1 MATKRYEVVLTGNV
15 ANLQSALRQATNGV
29 SQLSKA
35 AKGSKAG
42 VGGLGSAL
50 GQAGRQAAGTSGGFQ
65 LVARSVSALGDVAR
79 TAVGTMAGFVGAQAV
94 VNGLAAAWRNVG
106 QATLEFDTN
115 MRNVNSLIGLSD
127 RQLGRLSDQV
137 LNLSTRLPQSASELS
152 AGLYDIASSGFA
164 GADGMMVLESAATA
178 ASAGLT
184 DTATSSK
191 AITAVLNAYGLS
203 AAHAGEVSDTLFQT
217 VNLGVV
223 NFEELSQSVGDWVGT
238 AATLGVSIDDA
249 SAAFATMTLS
259 GIQASEA
266 GTALNRVM
274 LALIKPSEQMA
285 TLLRSWGYE
294 SGQAAVDALGFEG
307 VMSRIRVETGGTTE
321 AMAGLFPEVR
331 GLKGGLALLANE
343 GKNYTR
349 VAKEMG
355 DAHKGVGAS
364 QKVLNEQAKSLSY
377 QLKVLGNRFIA
388 EGIQAGRWAAP
399 GLAAGISAIGSALR
413 EVGVWVG
420 KLADRARPGIDAF
433 GDAIRNAARVV
444 ADLAAAFGP
453 VVAAAA
459 GLAAAGLVDLFNVLG
474 SAVRAV
480 TGFLDRHRAVA
491 AALAGVYLGS
501 VVPALWASVTA
512 TAALTA
518 TRLAGW
524 FAEATLGARQLVAQL
539 ALVTQLSGISGG
551 LRALG
556 VALAGAFTSVTAIVA
571 AAAVAIYGV
580 QNSLHKSQSAAKEW
594 ATGWLKDEDLKH
606 LDGLDRAVQ
615 KTSARFKDAQKEARK
630 YDGVLG
636 SMKHIGEGLSPFNK
650 NVGQDT
656 ANRAKEALKALR
668 DVEKERNRVLRNLRG
683 VAGKDATRADLVAV
697 GRLAD
702 ALGYDLTQKGQ
713 RGAAAVRLTREAIEK
728 LGRQAGYSSEQVKHA
743 AQLNEDALGEQ
754 AKAAQEFQQ
763 KVSEA
768 FTSGMDILDV
778 TKGLEQGQKVTGGL
792 VLKFYREQVGAANT
806 FMTDMQKAYA
816 AGYDPQL
823 LARLMQAGPE
833 TAGPVLTAL
842 VSDTSRAMVDQ
853 VNFAEAA
860 IRQVSARAVEMARLQ
875 QVAMRQSD
883 TMARALPVAMR
894 ISAEKARQ
902 GAGATAKSV
911 GEALKLSPA
920 DVAAIAE
927 TYRIEFPSPKVTVRV
942 DKLTAETDLSAFLVA
957 LSAIPKEVT
966 TVPIVNDPT
975 RVKSWWADLKDRL
988 MLIPGLR
995 ETVAKIS
1002 DPQQA
1007 LLWWQKLQVLVATT
1021 NGQQATVTASVVDNG
1036 AVATLTRARDLL
1048 AEIRRNPSVTL
1059 TVHQQLIA
1067 AGGDP
1072 RAAYTGRHSGQADG
1086 GIVEF
1091 RHFRSGGILRTR
1103 RVPDVA
1109 AFAAGSERHI
1119 AQIARPGEWRL
1130 WAEPETGGEAYIP
1143 LAAAKR
1149 ARSLRILEEVAR
1161 RFGVSQRFSWPRPI
1175 AQFAAGGITVR
1186 PAGSTSTATT
1196 NVTMSTTVNV
1206 AGTDRGQVIDL
1217 ERRLDERDRRLA
1229 VALRGKR

>member
-1 MATKRYEVVLTGNV
+1 MTSLAQKKYEVVLTGNV
-15 ANLQSALRQATNGV
+15 TRLQSALKQATGSV
-29 SQLSKA
+29 QQLSAA

-50 GQAGRQAAGTSGGFQ
+50 RQAGTGSGAAAGQFE
-65 LVARSVSALGDVAR
+65 LVARSVSAVREVAR

-94 VNGLAAAWRNVG
+94 ISGLSAAWREMG
-106 QATLEFDTN
+106 RATIDFDRN
-115 MRNVNSLIGLSD
+115 MRNVNSLVGMSD
-127 RQLGRLSDQV
+127 AQLGRLSDQV
-137 LNLSTRLPQSASELS
+137 LRLSTRLPQSASELS

-164 GADGMMVLESAATA
+164 GADGMMVLEASATA
-178 ASAGLT
+178 ASAGIST
-184 DTATSSK
+184 TATSAKS
-191 AITAVLNAYGLS
+191 ITAVLNAYGLS

-223 NFEELSQSVGDWVGT
+223 NFDELSESVGDWVGT

-259 GIQASEA
+259 GINASEA

-274 LALIKPSEQMA
+274 LSLIKPSEQM
-285 TLLRSWGYE
+285 TGLLASWGYE
-294 SGQAAVDALGFEG
+294 SGLAAVESLGLQG
-307 VMSRIRVETGGTTE
+307 VMERIRRETGGTAD

-331 GLKGGLALLANE
+331 GLKGGLALLADE
-343 GKNYTR
+343 GRNYIR
-349 VAKEMG
+349 VANGMG
-355 DAHKGVGAS
+355 KAHEGVGAS
-364 QKVLNEQAKSLSY
+364 QKVLAEQSKSLAF
-377 QLKVLGNRFIA
+377 QLRILGNRFVA
-388 EGIQAGRWAAP
+388 GAVAAGRWATP
-399 GLAAGISAIGSALR
+399 GLAAGIAAVGSALR
-413 EVGVWVG
+413 TVGDWVA
-420 KLADRARPGIDAF
+420 KIAERARPGWDAF
-433 GDAIRNAARVV
+433 SDAVRNAARTV
-444 ADLAAAFGP
+444 AGLVDAFGP
-453 VVAAAA
+453 LAAAAA
-459 GLAAAGLVDLFNVLG
+459 GLAALGLVDLFNGLG
-474 SAVRAV
+474 RAVSAV
-480 TGFLDRHRAVA
+480 TGFLERHRWVA
-491 AALAGVYLGS
+491 AALAGMYLGS
-501 VVPALWASVTA
+501 VIPALITA
-512 TAALTA
+512 TAAF
-518 TRLAGW
+518 RELAYIRVGSW
-524 FAEATLGARQLVAQL
+524 ALDAAAGMSS
-539 ALVTQLSGISGG
+539 LVTQMRTAGSAAAG
-551 LRALG
+551 LRVLGAGLTSALSSP
-556 VALAGAFTSVTAIVA
+556 VAVIA
-571 AAAVAIYGV
+571 AAAVAVYELGNRIA
-580 QNSLHKSQSAAKEW
+580 SADRKAKRFAE
-594 ATGWLKDEDLKH
+594 AWLDDADLKS
-606 LDGLDRAVQ
+606 LRGLDAAIEKAEAKTGEAIGTTKEYKGAIGAVQ
-615 KTSARFKDAQKEARK
+615 KAW
-630 YDGVLG
+630 DGVTWGFDDLDK
-636 SMKHIGEGLSPFNK
+636 SRNLEKTLATL
-650 NVGQDT
+650 D
-656 ANRAKEALKALR
+656 RL
-668 DVEKERNRVLRNLRG
+668 EKERARIVRNLRAA
-683 VAGKDATRADLVAV
+683 AGEDATRSDLIAV
-697 GRLAD
+697 QRLAD
-702 ALGYDLTQKGQ
+702 TLGYDLTAKGEK
-713 RGAAAVRLTREAIEK
+713 GAAAVRLTREAIEK
-728 LGRQAGYSSEQVKHA
+728 LGRQAGYSSDQLRHA
-743 AQLNEDALGEQ
+743 SQINEAALEEQ
-754 AKAAQEFQQ
+754 ATAAQEYQQ

-768 FTSGMDILDV
+768 FSGGMDLTNV
-778 TKGLEQGQKVTGGL
+778 TKGLTEGQQLGAAEIR
-792 VLKFYREQVGAANT
+792 KFYADQIGQANT
-806 FMTDMQKAYA
+806 FLADLEAAYRS
-816 AGYDPQL
+816 GYDPQL
-823 LARLMQAGPE
+823 LSRLLQAGPE
-833 TAGPVLTAL
+833 QAGQVLHAL
-842 VSDTSRAMVDQ
+842 VSDTSGGMVEL
-853 VNFAEAA
+853 VNNAEAA